1 MNTRFL
7 RLFLVSLL
15 ACVITSASALAQD
28 MGVLR
33 ERMAERLPQI
43 DRLKAEGVIGET
55 NDGFVAVR
63 GSGSA
68 EAAQVV
74 ATENADRKAVY
85 AAIAQKAGASAE
97 SVASARARQIAA
109 GSAPGVWLQNER
121 GEWYKK

>member
-1 MNTRFL
+1 MNSRIL

-15 ACVITSASALAQD
+15 ALVISSASAIAQD
-28 MGVLR
+28 MGALR

-63 GSGSA
+63 GNGSA
-68 EAAQVV
+68 EAEQVV

-85 AAIAQKAGASAE
+85 AAIAKRTGATEA
-97 SVASARARQIAA
+97 SVATARARQIAA

-121 GEWYKK
+121 GEWHKK